1 MSLQTTT
8 TRQCTTRASDKKTI
22 PQTMFLGAS
31 VSNFT
36 CNLGWGQ
43 QASSINVNLV
53 NDKSPYCG
61 NTQLS
66 ISGAGTGGDDH
77 YYENT
82 GDDLYISYD
91 QNTGRGILPGK
102 MYYEWSSGRNKFVSK
117 YRTTEDPGFFGVN
130 NEWVANNT
138 GYDIIGNPAFFKMM
152 DFEYAGLIKNWE
164 YSDNSGGGTISVTL
178 ESPVSLLS
186 NSYIIIGDYT
196 GCVFGK
202 TSAMLLGGP
211 KNWSK
216 SGLTNTGTISQGA
229 IHNLFNVF
237 GYLES
242 FGFGNSDFNDQG
254 IPASFILD
262 ALQSLTSITPRPVAD
277 SVIARFSPFARII
290 GRTAIKLSDNSAAGA
305 NFYGYG
311 LFPPTAAMDG
321 RLRHQYVLDLSEVPR
336 PDSSFRL
343 TGPVISIMDLI
354 TQITD
359 ATARDF
365 FVELIPYNN
374 SGSILPV
381 IKVRTVNR
389 AGQPI
394 PQLVRGIVESISTT
408 YQVSNRTYGQEQ
420 GEATNRAMLIGGPQQ
435 RLFQAKNYRLAYKQ
449 TNYAYN
455 PANNTFINY
464 KEYPNSKWREPS
476 LLSTRMPAVSDAV
489 NGSFSWLFGDEPVI
503 KQAVEGVGIATTS
516 TAFQDTTNGPE
527 LTNVVVAAPG
537 AGIPDGN
544 YASTGNQAACNTVT
558 PSNALTSICQP
569 TDGPALQFYNPTNN
583 IPNRFIPLFND
594 IITPFFGF
602 RFEKG
607 AGNTEGLPEESLKQA
622 RPVYL
627 DAMTGQLVVVC
638 DVADLPPLKYG
649 ISSLYSGNRF
659 VVSESE
665 MRAAMAGFDNLLLYY
680 SAKTY
685 KPDLILM
692 LQKTYL
698 DTGNRTVDSDDTP
711 MGLSAWGMIEDQ
723 NAAGDDGFSVA
734 PYADQD
740 EDVNVTNIL
749 YSRSFTEDLMLL
761 HQFIVDMAEK
771 YYGKTYSVR
780 VPNVVAYRDWTSG
793 GNQQIGEDLDG
804 NPVYVW
810 SGAPKVF
817 YNYEIATDGAWEEP
831 GNYIDDNIV
840 VGSQDYYALV
850 DETGKIQ
857 PILGYNASDN
867 FDSTA
872 YALCAGGHLQNAN
885 YRNYKNSPV
894 FGIDTY
900 SMHVNEFS
908 GGCDHAKF
916 YYPSIDL
923 SPVSEEVLLKNTNLI
938 KTPFNTHNIMGRKAY
953 IKAQVRPNFYFTNPS
968 SFAIPRAIIE
978 SPGLFLN
985 NSSLEYS
992 QDPNKT
998 VISNVALEDLMI
1010 YTMTN
1015 TANVIDFNIVAGFA
1029 SRLSHL
1035 YNGFLLRTKHKKQ
1048 ENAQMVDLAPKAAHP
1063 FFAAIPLK
1071 SNRFVYGPW
1080 INYPHQDAGSGLSI
1094 GSDTLENAVANIRVE
1109 SDADLVPWNYGSVS
1123 VLDRAALLKL
1133 SEMTTFQNVIETG
1146 GFEIPGLPIFGLGSK
1161 LYSGAPTGSLIYSNQ
1176 GFNAT
1181 TTNDAAGN
1189 EYNILI
1195 DVLGSSGI
1203 PVITNMQTSVSESKI
1218 STSYSLK
1225 IYSKPLSR
1233 FNKEAADRLKK
1244 IASETTK
1251 RNQRDAINT
1260 RKLIGQQTKIFQ
1272 DSVARRQSGFTG
1284 YSTKDASKKLLGWS
1298 PVGIIIGAGTYYS
1311 SPPTKGKSLGVKAN
1325 NSSQR
1330 SRTTGV
1336 GDTNT
1341 SGTPTSVGKFRGSRG
1356 DWNISAS
1363 FDGSLSNVP
1372 YDQAQGPINTMYKD
1386 LRHSANVFIYQGKE
1400 SGLSSL
1406 QNYGD
1411 KAVMSLDGILSPVS
1425 FYPGRYSSCYSMAKW
1440 PRTKCPVCCGSKTY
1454 TETISKYTDTGS
1466 TNVGVTKFCQYCYDD
1481 NFTTPDKTIKKKRND
1496 LLAIPPYILVKNTS
1510 DATVL
1515 AGLDTKFNNETKPS
1529 NNQISLTTLQ
1539 PILQSNGDFKNK
1551 YAQDIDK
1558 KRHSISIV
1566 GRGGVNHGEA
1576 LAGITDIIIKNN
1588 IEDNKYGGNPDFNG
1602 NEDLRLSYFMNK
1614 TRRAGTDTIAGN
1626 CINISSYPLNN
1637 RFIGLRGP
1645 LVMHGWGYDLNGYPV
1660 PNAGDEPK
1668 EVDANGRFKRHKK
1681 KQSRDLDGNL
1691 LTDSDNNPIYEDD
1704 YEHPGDF
1711 PGGSIAA
1718 NDLGNIIG
1726 KTQEYVNGKWTPPK
1740 KSDKFFLNWG
1750 ERPDLWP
1757 VGPIDL
1763 RWDEE
1768 RRVWAAP
1775 QPKIYKNVYITL
1787 EEDLDTVQNPEDS
1800 LKPARGFI
1808 SDLEYETTS
1817 ENNRKI
1823 VFVIDQSGYTAPRGA
1838 KLLCYYNPDK
1848 GFYEVLT
1855 RPTYT
1860 VLGTIQSNGSQA
1872 TINLSYIQSKNRSI
1886 LTDDTLTTTFN
1897 NPLGFNV
1904 SGGQRGMFMYMDG
1917 SWTLIATNT

>member
-8 TRQCTTRASDKKTI
+8 TRPCSGRSSDKKTI
-22 PQTMFLGAS
+22 PQTLFLGAS

-43 QASSINVNLV
+43 QPSSVNINLV

-61 NTQLS
+61 DTQLS
-66 ISGAGTGGDDH
+66 MSGAGTGADDH
-77 YYENT
+77 YYDND
-82 GDDLYISYD
+82 GDALYIGRD
-91 QNTGRGILPGK
+91 PNTGRGILPGK
-102 MYYEWSSGRNKFVSK
+102 MYYQWSTSLNKFVSK

-130 NEWVANNT
+130 NNWLGDNT
-138 GYDIIGNPAFFKMM
+138 GYDIIGNPVCFKMM
-152 DFEYAGLIKNWE
+152 DFEFSGLVKNWE
-164 YSDNSGGGTISVTL
+164 YSDSSGGGTTSITI
-178 ESPVSLLS
+178 ESPNALLS
-186 NSYIIIGDYT
+186 NSYLIISDYS

-202 TSAMLLGGP
+202 TGSMNIGGP

-216 SGLTNTGTISQGA
+216 SGLTNTGTVSQGA

-237 GYLES
+237 GYLENS
-242 FGFGNSDFNDQG
+242 GFGDSRINDQG
-254 IPASFILD
+254 VPASLILD
-262 ALQSLTSITPRPVAD
+262 ALQILTSTTPIPQD
-277 SVIARFSPFARII
+277 GSVISRFSPFGRII
-290 GRTAIKLSDNSAAGA
+290 GRTAMILSNETSVPN

-311 LFPPTAAMDG
+311 LFPPTTATDG

-336 PDSSFRL
+336 PDSAFRL

-359 ATARDF
+359 VTARDF
-365 FVELIPYNN
+365 FIDLIPYHHN
-374 SGSILPV
+374 GSILPM

-389 AGQPI
+389 ASQPM
-394 PQLVRGIVESISTT
+394 PQLVKGIIETISTS
-408 YQVSNRTYGQEQ
+408 YQVSNRSYGQEQ
-420 GEATNRAMLIGGPQQ
+420 GEATNRAMLIGGSQQ

-449 TNYAYN
+449 TNYCYDAATN
-455 PANNTFINY
+455 SFINY
-464 KEYPNSKWREPS
+464 KAFPNSKWREPS
-476 LLSTRMPAVSDAV
+476 VLSTRMPDVSDAI
-489 NGSFSWLFGDEPVI
+489 NPSFSWLFGDELTI
-503 KQAVEGVGIATTS
+503 KNTVENVGIYTTS
-516 TAFQDTTNGPE
+516 TAFEDTTNGPGA
-527 LTNVVVAAPG
+527 TNVVLPAPG
-537 AGIPDGN
+537 AGIIDGN
-544 YASTGNQAACNTVT
+544 YASTGNQAACEIST
-558 PSNALTSICQP
+558 PSNAITPICQP
-569 TDGPALQFYNPTNN
+569 TDGAPLQIGNPSVN
-583 IPNRFIPLFND
+583 IRNRFVPLFND

-607 AGNTEGLPEESLKQA
+607 TGSTEGLPEESLKQA

-627 DAMTGQLVVVC
+627 DAMTGQLMVVC
-638 DVADLPPLKYG
+638 DVQDLPPLKYG
-649 ISSLYSGNRF
+649 IKNVYSGNRF

-665 MRAAMAGFDNLLLYY
+665 MRAAMAGFDNLVLYY
-680 SAKTY
+680 AAKTY

-698 DTGNRTVDSDDTP
+698 DTGASIIDSDDTP
-711 MGLSAWGMIEDQ
+711 MGLSAWGMVEDQ

-761 HQFIVDMAEK
+761 HQFISDIAEK

-780 VPNVVAYRDWTSG
+780 VPNVLAYRDWTSG
-793 GNQQIGEDLDG
+793 GTQNIGEAS
-804 NPVYVW
+804 NPIYVW
-810 SGAPKVF
+810 TGAPKVF
-817 YNYEIATDGAWEEP
+817 YNYEIASDGAWEEP
-831 GNYIDDNIV
+831 GNYIDDKIV
-840 VGSQDYYALV
+840 VGSQDYYSLV
-850 DETGKIQ
+850 DETGRIQ

-872 YALCAGGHLQNAN
+872 YALCSGGHLFKSAN
-885 YRNYKNSPV
+885 RIFKNSPV
-894 FGIDTY
+894 FGVDTY
-900 SMHVNEFS
+900 SMHVNQFS

-923 SPVSEEVLLKNTNLI
+923 SSVSEDVLIKNTEMI
-938 KTPFNTHNIMGRKAY
+938 QSPFNTHNIQGRKAY
-953 IKAQVRPNFYFTNPS
+953 IKAQVRPDFYFTDPS
-968 SFAIPRAIIE
+968 SFGSPRAIIE

-998 VISNVALEDLMI
+998 VISNVALEDLMTYI
-1010 YTMTN
+1010 MTN
-1015 TANVIDFNIVAGFA
+1015 PANLIKTDIVKCFS

-1035 YNGFLLRTKHKKQ
+1035 YNGTLLRTKHKKQ

-1080 INYPHQDAGSGLSI
+1080 VNYPDKEDDSGLVF
-1094 GSDTLENAVANIRVE
+1094 GSDKLENAVANIRVE
-1109 SDADLVPWNYGSVS
+1109 SDQDLVPWNYGGVS
-1123 VLDRAALLKL
+1123 MLDKVAMMKL
-1133 SEMTTFQNVIETG
+1133 TDMTTYQNIIESG

-1161 LYSGAPTGSLIYSNQ
+1161 IFTGAPNGTLIYGNQ
-1176 GFNAT
+1176 GFNPT
-1181 TTNDAAGN
+1181 TDSGPNG
-1189 EYNILI
+1189 EVVQ
-1195 DVLGSSGI
+1195 VLGDSLFDMGN
-1203 PVITNMQTSVSESKI
+1203 PVITNMQVSVSESKI

-1244 IASETTK
+1244 IASDSIK
-1251 RNQRDAINT
+1251 RNQRDASNT
-1260 RKLIGQQTKIFQ
+1260 KKLMGQQVKTLQ

-1284 YSTKDASKKLLGWS
+1284 YSTQGASKKLLGWS
-1298 PVGIIIGAGTYYS
+1298 PVGVIIGAGSYYS
-1311 SPPTKGKSLGVKAN
+1311 SSPTKGDALGIKTAN
-1325 NSSQR
+1325 QNQR
-1330 SRTTGV
+1330 NRTTGV
-1336 GDTNT
+1336 DGDNQQN
-1341 SGTPTSVGKFRGSRG
+1341 STPTSAGLFRGSRG
-1356 DWNISAS
+1356 DWNITAS
-1363 FDGSLSNVP
+1363 FNGSNANVP
-1372 YDQAQGPINTMYKD
+1372 YDQAQGPINTMLKD
-1386 LRHSANVFIYQGKE
+1386 LRHSSNLYIYQGKE
-1400 SGLSSL
+1400 SGLASL
-1406 QNYGD
+1406 KDYGD
-1411 KAVMSLDGILSPVS
+1411 KAMMSLDGILSPVS
-1425 FYPGRYSSCYSMAKW
+1425 FYTGRYSSCYSMAKW
-1440 PRTKCPVCCGSKTY
+1440 PQSKCPICCGEKIYTEPVTKYSSDGTY
-1454 TETISKYTDTGS
+1454 TS
-1466 TNVGVTKFCQYCYDD
+1466 VQVQKFCDYCYDD
-1481 NFTTPDKTIKKKRND
+1481 TFTTPDKTIKEKRND
-1496 LLAIPPYILVKNTS
+1496 LLSIPPYILVKNTS
-1510 DATVL
+1510 DTTVL
-1515 AGLDTKFNNETKPS
+1515 SKLDTKFNNETKPS
-1529 NNQISLTTLQ
+1529 KNQIGMTTLQ

-1588 IEDNKYGGNPDFNG
+1588 LEDNKYGNNADFNG
-1602 NEDLRLSYFMNK
+1602 SVDLRLQSFLSK
-1614 TRRAGTDTIAGN
+1614 TAAANTANIAGN
-1626 CINISSYPLNN
+1626 CPNINSYPLNN

-1645 LVMHGWGYDLNGYPV
+1645 LVLHGWGYDLEGYPV

-1668 EVDANGRFKRHKK
+1668 EVDINGRFKRHKK
-1681 KQSRDLDGNL
+1681 VQSRDLDGNL
-1691 LTDSDNNPIYEDD
+1691 LTDKDGNPVYEDD
-1704 YEHPGDF
+1704 YEHLGDF
-1711 PGGSIAA
+1711 PGGSLSA
-1718 NDLGNIIG
+1718 NELGSVIG

-1740 KSDKFFLNWG
+1740 RSDKFYLNWG

-1768 RRVWAAP
+1768 RKVWTAP
-1775 QPKIYKNVYITL
+1775 QPKVYKNVYITL
-1787 EEDLDTVQNPEDS
+1787 EEDLDTVQNPEDT

-1817 ENNRKI
+1817 ENHRKI
-1823 VFVIDQSGYTAPRGA
+1823 VFVVDQSGYTAPRGA

-1886 LTDDTLTTTFN
+1886 LTDNTLTTTFN

-1904 SGGQRGMFMYMDG
+1904 TGGQRGLFTYIDG
-1917 SWTLIATNT
+1917 SWTLTSTNT